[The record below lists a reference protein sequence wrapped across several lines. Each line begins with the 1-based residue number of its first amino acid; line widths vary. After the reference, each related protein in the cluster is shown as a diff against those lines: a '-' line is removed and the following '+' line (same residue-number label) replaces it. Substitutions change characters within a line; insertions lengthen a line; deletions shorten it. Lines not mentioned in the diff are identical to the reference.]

1 MSYIGQRFKRVE
13 DPTLLVGQGCFVD
26 DLKLPKMLYSH
37 IVRSPHAHAR
47 IRSIDVSAAL
57 KAPGVATV
65 LTGEEIAQ
73 VVESMPTSFR
83 GLGLGWEMNHPKQP
97 LLARGVVCY
106 VGQQVAVVVA
116 EDPYLARD
124 AAELVTVDY
133 EVLPVII
140 EPLEA
145 LNDDSAPIHED
156 LGTNMG
162 LRIFREGGDVDAAIS
177 NADRVLRG
185 HYEVQRIS
193 PAPVETRGIVASYD
207 EDEGLLTVWD
217 STQKPHEL
225 KKYLVQ
231 LLQRPESG
239 VRVIAADVGGSF
251 GEKGDISVEEVMIP
265 YLALK
270 LGRPVK
276 WIEDRQ
282 ENMLA
287 LHGRGHAVDVE
298 TGIKNDGTILGMR
311 VHILADL
318 GAYFH
323 FSTPSV
329 PALASSRMP
338 GAYRTPAMSV
348 EVRGAIT
355 NKVCTA
361 VYRGAGG
368 PESAFCMERTVE
380 LIAEELDLDPAEVRV
395 RNFIQPT
402 DFPYT
407 TPTGLTYDSG
417 EYEKGLA
424 RTLAAAGY
432 DARRKRVRDSGSG
445 EPLTGVGLATVVK
458 ATGGTDRVEGVRI
471 SIEPSGRITVYS
483 GLSPHG
489 QGTATMFVQITATEL
504 GVDPSEIRVVHG
516 DTALFPRGIGTSASR
531 GAVVGS
537 TGVYTVLQEVREK
550 LARAAADSLECAADD
565 ITFQNGSVFGRN
577 NSERALPFGEVVSI
591 ASGGSDTGLDFSD
604 DVDVPGGTPF
614 SFGAHIVVVE
624 VDRDTGEVSLLRY
637 VALHDCGRLINPML
651 VDGQMHGGIV
661 QGIGQALFEGLRYS
675 PDGQPLM
682 VSLMDY
688 ALPVAEDVP
697 NLELDAMETLS
708 PYTPLEVK
716 GAAELSIVAAPAAVT
731 NAVLDALST
740 AGVRQLDTPLTSEK
754 IWQALRDQRG

>member
-13 DPTLLVGQGCFVD
+13 DPTLLAGKGCFVD
-26 DLKLPKMLYSH
+26 DLKLPEMLYSY
-37 IVRSPHAHAR
+37 ILRSPHGHAR

-57 KAPGVATV
+57 SLPGVATV
-65 LTGEEIAQ
+65 VTGEEMGH
-73 VVESMPTSFR
+73 VVEAMPTSFR
-83 GLGLGWEMNHPKQP
+83 GQGLGWEMNHPKQP
-97 LLARGVVCY
+97 LLARDKVCY
-106 VGQQVAVVVA
+106 MGQQVAIIVA
-116 EDPYLARD
+116 KDPYLARD
-124 AAELVTVDY
+124 AAGLVRVDY
-133 EVLPVII
+133 ELLPVIVD
-140 EPLEA
+140 PLEA
-145 LNDDSAPIHED
+145 MKEDSTPIHED

-162 LRIFREGGDVDAAIS
+162 LRIFREGGDVEAAIS
-177 NADRVLRG
+177 GADRILRG

-193 PAPVETRGIVASYD
+193 PAPVETRGIVATYD
-207 EDEGLLTVWD
+207 ADEELLTVWD
-217 STQKPHEL
+217 STQKPHQL
-225 KKYLVQ
+225 KKYLVEM
-231 LLQRPESG
+231 LQRPEAG

-251 GEKGDISVEEVMIP
+251 GEKGDISVEEVIIP

-298 TGIKNDGTILGMR
+298 TGIKDDGTILGMR
-311 VHILADL
+311 VHITADL

-338 GAYRTPAMSV
+338 GPYRTPAMSV

-368 PESAFCMERTVE
+368 PESAFAMERTVE
-380 LIAEELDLDPAEVRV
+380 LIAKELDLDPAEVRV
-395 RNFIQPT
+395 RNFIQPA

-417 EYEKGLA
+417 EYEQGLA
-424 RTLAAAGY
+424 RTMAAAGH
-432 DARRKRVRDSGSG
+432 DTWRKRVHESRPG
-445 EPLTGVGLATVVK
+445 EPLIGVGLATVVK

-471 SIEPSGRITVYS
+471 SVAPSGEITVYS

-489 QGTATMFVQITATEL
+489 QGTATMFVQIVATEL
-504 GVDPSEIRVVHG
+504 GVDPSQVGVVHG
-516 DTALFPRGIGTSASR
+516 DTGLFPRGIGTSASR

-537 TGVYTVLQEVREK
+537 TGVYTVLQQVREN
-550 LARAAADSLECAADD
+550 LARIAANSLGCPAED
-565 ITFQNGSVFGRN
+565 ISFEEGRVFGRDN
-577 NSERALPFGEVVSI
+577 PQRALSFSEVAAT
-591 ASGGSDTGLDFSD
+591 ASGDSATGLDFND

-614 SFGAHIVVVE
+614 SFGAHIAVVE

-661 QGIGQALFEGLRYS
+661 QGIGQALIEGLRYG
-675 PDGQPLM
+675 PAGQFLTA
-682 VSLMDY
+682 SLMDY
-688 ALPVAEDVP
+688 ALPVAEDIP
-697 NLELDAMETLS
+697 NLELDAMETPS

-731 NAVLDALST
+731 NAVMNALSA
-740 AGVRQLDTPLTSEK
+740 AGVHDLDTPLTSEK
-754 IWQALRDQRG
+754 IWRALQDQRG